1 MAQLHPKFTAAGA
14 RLVGISVDEVGQ
26 NAAMVDKLGLP
37 FPLLADPGGEL
48 AIKPYD
54 VWHEDASIARPA
66 VVIVAPDGSVALR
79 RVSRDFADRPIE
91 DGLLAAVQNLGLPAT
106 EQEAPTPGDP
116 EPGKRAAVD
125 LSWLPAYLRGAKFAV
140 TAVGMRVPEAQQ
152 EAEVLKAEYDRYI
165 EVLKQRG

>member
-1 MAQLHPKFTAAGA
+1 MAQLYPKFTAAGA
-14 RLVGISVDEVGQ
+14 QLVGISVDDVGQ

-37 FPLLADPGGEL
+37 FPLLADPGGDL
-48 AIKPYD
+48 AIKSYD

-66 VVIVAPDGSVALR
+66 VVIVAPDGTVALR
-79 RVSRDFADRPIE
+79 RVSSDFADRPTE
-91 DGLLAAVQNLGLPAT
+91 DEILAAVQDLGLPAT
-106 EQEAPTPGDP
+106 EQQTPTPGDP
-116 EPGKRAAVD
+116 EPGKRAVD

-165 EVLKQRG
+165 EVLKQRS